1 MPYNDPDTR
10 MHLPLTPVVFEILL
24 ALADTPRHGY
34 AVMQEVEARSGTR
47 LRAGTLYRA
56 INRML
61 QEGYIEEV
69 TDRDRPESDDERRR
83 YYRLTNIGR
92 RVATAEAQRLAH
104 VLEGA
109 RSKNLLRP
117 SEA

>member
-24 ALADTPRHGY
+24 ALADAPRHGY
-34 AVMQEVEARSGTR
+34 AVMQEVEVRSGTR

-61 QEGYIEEV
+61 EEGYIEEV
-69 TDRDRPESDDERRR
+69 TDRSRPEGDDERRR
-83 YYRLTNIGR
+83 YYRMTNIGR
-92 RVATAEAQRLAH
+92 RVATAEAHRLAS

-109 RSKNLLRP
+109 RSKKLLRP
-117 SEA
+117 TEA